1 MSKLSIVIASA
12 AITVLLTAC
21 SSSASDQPDA
31 GSVAAAPTGSS
42 SVSASPDPSP
52 TLSAAPSADSSAEPS
67 LEPGTPPQ
75 EASPEAV
82 PPAVEA
88 PVLEPPVVEA
98 TPTAPE
104 APAVVI
110 ATDPVWDA
118 VRATVRQGSS
128 FTITGTGYQ
137 PGQQVVILMGIS
149 QSDGMVMDEQRAIT
163 DAAGNYSFTIS
174 VAPDLAP
181 RTYAV
186 LTYVD
191 DGVNGGPQFEASKR
205 FALIDVVAA

>member
-1 MSKLSIVIASA
+1 M
-12 AITVLLTAC
+12 
-21 SSSASDQPDA
+21 
-31 GSVAAAPTGSS
+31 
-42 SVSASPDPSP
+42 
-52 TLSAAPSADSSAEPS
+52 
-67 LEPGTPPQ
+67 
-75 EASPEAV
+75 
-82 PPAVEA
+82 
-88 PVLEPPVVEA
+88 
-98 TPTAPE
+98 APE

-137 PGQQVVILMGIS
+137 PGQQVVIHMGIS
-149 QSDGMVMDEQRAIT
+149 QSDGMVMDEQRVIT
-163 DAAGNYSFTIS
+163 DGAGNYSFTIS

-191 DGVNGGPQFEASKR
+191 DGGNGGPRFEASKR
-205 FALIDVVAA
+205 FASIDVVAA